1 MTVSFET
8 TRADFVPNVEDL
20 KIQQLVLYFSRADCE
35 TEEITV
41 DNLLFTE
48 EGSDT
53 GVGGAALSIDGIV
66 STRSNDSKWQPMLDK
81 TPFGKW
87 VLALP
92 NTEEMKQRFK
102 DEEIENI
109 LFVITYQGETA
120 AWPV

>member
-1 MTVSFET
+1 
-8 TRADFVPNVEDL
+8 
-20 KIQQLVLYFSRADCE
+20 
-35 TEEITV
+35 
-41 DNLLFTE
+41 
-48 EGSDT
+48 
-53 GVGGAALSIDGIV
+53 
-66 STRSNDSKWQPMLDK
+66 MLDK